1 MPFEE
6 QMLMWAAKAGIDLT
20 EEQASAF
27 RLYYEQLIDWNSRMN
42 LTAITAPDEVA
53 VKHFVDSLLLLQVAS
68 VPEHAKLADI
78 GTGAGFPSV
87 PIGIVRRDLQLTLA
101 DSLNKRVNFLKELCS
116 ALNLNAKCIHGR
128 AEDLGRT
135 PSLREQQDLATARAV
150 ARMRELSEYC
160 LPFVKVGGLFVA
172 LKGPELN
179 EELEEAKPAIRILG
193 GKIREVKEYNLP
205 DGSRRTAVVV
215 EKISQ
220 TSTKYPRTPAK
231 ISKLPLR

>member
-6 QMLMWAAKAGIDLT
+6 QMLMWATKAGINLT

-101 DSLNKRVNFLKELCS
+101 DSLNKRINFLRELCGV
-116 ALNLNAKCIHGR
+116 LHLNAECIHGR
-128 AEDLGRT
+128 AEDLGRMS
-135 PSLREQQDLATARAV
+135 SLREQHDFATARAV

-160 LPFVKVGGLFVA
+160 LPFVKIGGFFVA

-179 EELEEAKPAIRILG
+179 EELGEARPAIRTLG
-193 GKIREVKEYNLP
+193 GRIREVEEYSLP

-220 TSTKYPRTPAK
+220 TPTKYPRTPAK
-231 ISKLPLR
+231 IAKLPLR